1 MKMLPKTKKG
11 VRMLLGIVMLCSFL
25 DFAMT
30 IYFFS
35 MVMVNLDSLFSVAV
49 FVLGYNFL
57 YIPCVMLICL
67 CYLLLTRVFKYEA

>member
-1 MKMLPKTKKG
+1 
-11 VRMLLGIVMLCSFL
+11 MLLGIVMMAGFF

-35 MVMVNLDSLFSVAV
+35 MVAARLGSLFSVV
-49 FVLGYNFL
+49 VLVLGYNFL
-57 YIPCVMLICL
+57 YVPCLMLICL